1 MGKKVFLEVP
11 VNRMGLYGM
20 TENVDARND
29 ENMKI
34 YEFSYEEKL
43 LLWPLFYK
51 FNDKFHILIADYEED
66 IIMVKQLP
74 EAINIT
80 QRFIENTTEARTK
93 ENALKVLEALV
104 FAQKLQMP
112 VEFCF

>member
-1 MGKKVFLEVP
+1 MEKKVFLEVP
-11 VNRMGLYGM
+11 VNRMGLYGI
-20 TENVDARND
+20 TENVAARND
-29 ENMKI
+29 DDMKI
-34 YEFSYEEKL
+34 YEFSFEEEL

-51 FNDKFHILIADYEED
+51 FNDAFCILIADYEED

-80 QRFIENTTEARTK
+80 QRFIENTTNAKTK
-93 ENALKVLEALV
+93 ENALKVLEVLK